1 MGDKV
6 SWPAESETMDGTLEP
21 RHADAADEA
30 LVARWRA
37 GDLHAFEAVFAR
49 YESMVY
55 NLAYRMMGNLD
66 DAQDVKQE
74 AFLRAHRAIRD
85 FRGDCQVSTW
95 LCRIATNLC
104 LSRRRRADSH
114 VVSLE
119 ERVVETADVADIEEA
134 VERRRIQAAVQQ
146 ILGQLPKH
154 HRTVLVLRDFEGLSY
169 TEMAKVLEC
178 SVAAVNTRLHRAREA
193 FRKLAAP
200 LLAGDR

>member
-1 MGDKV
+1 
-6 SWPAESETMDGTLEP
+6 MDRTLEP
-21 RHADAADEA
+21 RHAEAADET

-49 YESMVY
+49 YESRVY
-55 NLAYRMMGNLD
+55 NIAYRMLGSLD

-74 AFLRAHRAIRD
+74 TFLRAHRAIRG

-114 VVSLE
+114 VLSLE
-119 ERVVETADVADIEEA
+119 DQTVQTADVVDVEEE
-134 VERRRIQAAVQQ
+134 VERRRLQAAVQQ
-146 ILGQLPKH
+146 VLAALPKH

-169 TEMAKVLEC
+169 TEMAEVLHC

-193 FRKLAAP
+193 FKRKW
-200 LLAGDR
+200 GQTRCM

>member
-1 MGDKV
+1 
-6 SWPAESETMDGTLEP
+6 MDGTLEP

-30 LVARWRA
+30 LVTRWRA

-55 NLAYRMMGNLD
+55 NVAYRMLGSLD

-74 AFLRAHRAIRD
+74 AFLRAHRAIRS

-114 VVSLE
+114 VASLE
-119 ERVVETADVADIEEA
+119 EQLVETADATDIEEA
-134 VERRRIQAAVQQ
+134 VERRRIQAAVQE
-146 ILGQLPKH
+146 ILGRLPKH

-169 TEMAKVLEC
+169 TEMAKVLDC

-193 FRKLAAP
+193 FRKMAAP
-200 LLAGDR
+200 LLAGDRSCQE